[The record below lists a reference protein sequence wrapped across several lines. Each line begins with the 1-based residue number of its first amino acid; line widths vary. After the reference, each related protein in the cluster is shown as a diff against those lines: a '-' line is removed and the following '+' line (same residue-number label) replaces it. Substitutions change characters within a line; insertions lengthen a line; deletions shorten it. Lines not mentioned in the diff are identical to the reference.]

1 MNIRYYRHSH
11 KQNPIIFSAS
21 YQFICPKILGHA
33 AMSSL
38 ETIAKCPFLPN
49 APGEDKFL
57 SLPREMFALLNPYL
71 TFGRGEACFSGVRL
85 KF

>member
-1 MNIRYYRHSH
+1 
-11 KQNPIIFSAS
+11 
-21 YQFICPKILGHA
+21 
-33 AMSSL
+33 MSSL